1 MAYSGY
7 KLPIAQLSNSNRK
20 KSITLYI
27 NNMKKFCLTGLLLSI
42 TSFLL
47 AQKTDAIFNAKE
59 VHRIESVLASDAMKG
74 RKVYSP
80 EIDKAADFIGAEF
93 KAAGL
98 KSWNNSNSFRQEF
111 VMISPKQIS
120 LTANFDNTEFDSKKI
135 IVVTCQPELTIDQSS
150 GYETAIIKAGG
161 NLFQPAME
169 FAGSK
174 KNIIVLVDTSYAK
187 NFPRLSFLKRSLFKT
202 DKNLVFVLGNELPKN
217 FTINAKHEIKEQKLA
232 NVVGILPGKSR
243 KDEYVIFS
251 GHYDHIGIGKPVN
264 GDSIYNGANDDA
276 AGITGVIM
284 LAKYFAA
291 LKNNERTLV
300 FAAFT
305 AEEVGG
311 FGSQYF
317 SQQFAADKVMAMFNI
332 EMIGTESKW
341 GKNSAYITG
350 YDKTD
355 MGSILQKNLQGS
367 GFTFHPDPYP
377 DQQLFYRSDNATLAR
392 LGVPAHT
399 ISTAKMDDEPHYH
412 KPSDHVETL
421 DMENMAMI
429 IKSIALSS
437 TTIIAGKETPARVK
451 KEDLR

>member
-1 MAYSGY
+1 
-7 KLPIAQLSNSNRK
+7 
-20 KSITLYI
+20 
-27 NNMKKFCLTGLLLSI
+27 MKKLFVTGLLITI

-47 AQKTDAIFNAKE
+47 AQKTDAIINAKE
-59 VHRIESVLASDAMKG
+59 VHRIENVLASDAMKG

-80 EIDKAADFIGAEF
+80 EIDKAADFIAAEF

-98 KSWNNSNSFRQEF
+98 KPWNSGNSFRQEF
-111 VMISPKQIS
+111 AMVSPKQTG
-120 LTANFDNTEFDSKKI
+120 LTATFDNVTVDPVKI
-135 IVVTCQPELTIDQSS
+135 VVVTCQPELTIYQYS
-150 GYETAIIKAGG
+150 GYETATIKAGG
-161 NLFQPAME
+161 NLFQQANA
-169 FAGSK
+169 FAGSD
-174 KNIIVLVDTSYAK
+174 KNRIILVDTSYTK

-217 FTINAKHEIKEQKLA
+217 FSIHAKHEIKEQKLA
-232 NVVGILPGKSR
+232 NVVGLLPGKSR

-251 GHYDHIGIGKPVN
+251 GHYDHIGIGKAVN

-276 AGITGVIM
+276 AGITAVIM

-317 SQQFAADKVMAMFNI
+317 SQQFPADKVMAMFNI

-355 MGSILQKNLQGS
+355 MGAILQKNLEGS
-367 GFTFHPDPYP
+367 GFSFHPDPYP

-399 ISTAKMDDEPHYH
+399 ISTSKMDNEPNYHQVSDEI
-412 KPSDHVETL
+412 ETL

-429 IKSIALSS
+429 IRSIALSS
-437 TTIIAGKETPARVK
+437 KTIVAGKETPARVK

>member
-1 MAYSGY
+1 
-7 KLPIAQLSNSNRK
+7 
-20 KSITLYI
+20 
-27 NNMKKFCLTGLLLSI
+27 MKKLLMAGLFTAI

-47 AQKTDAIFNAKE
+47 AQKTDAIINAKE
-59 VHRIESVLASDAMKG
+59 VKRIEMVLASDEMKG

-80 EIDKAADFIGAEF
+80 ELDKAADFIAAEF
-93 KAAGL
+93 KSAGL
-98 KSWNNSNSFRQEF
+98 KTWNGGSSFRQEF
-111 VMISPKQIS
+111 AMVSPKQTS
-120 LTANFDNTEFDSKKI
+120 LVATFDNVEVDPSKVL
-135 IVVTCQPELTIDQSS
+135 VVTCQPEITINQLS
-150 GYETAIIKAGG
+150 GYETGSIKAGG
-161 NLFQPAME
+161 NIFQQAMD
-169 FAGSK
+169 FAEAK
-174 KNIIVLVDTSYAK
+174 KNMIITVDSSYAK

-202 DKNLVFVLGNELPKN
+202 DKNLVFILGNALPKN
-217 FTINAKHEIKEQKLA
+217 FTITARHDIKEQKLA
-232 NVVGILPGKSR
+232 NVVGILPGKGK

-251 GHYDHIGIGKPVN
+251 GHYDHIGIGKAQN

-276 AGITGVIM
+276 AGTTAVIM

-291 LKNNERTLV
+291 QKNNERTLV

-305 AEEVGG
+305 AEESGG
-311 FGSQYF
+311 YGSQYF
-317 SQQFAADKVMAMFNI
+317 SKQLSPDKVVAMFNI

-350 YDKTD
+350 YEKTN
-355 MGSILQKNLQGS
+355 MGSILQKNLEGT

-399 ISTAKMDDEPHYH
+399 ISTSKMDNEPNYH
-412 KPSDHVETL
+412 KVTDHVETL
-421 DMENMAMI
+421 DLENMAMI

-437 TTIIAGKETPARVK
+437 TSIVAGKETPSRVK